1 MFSLPIHP
9 CAYAL
14 APLADPTL
22 LILPGTFQ
30 QELVQGLPVGNLRDW
45 HHVIPAKISPFSFH
59 PALLVAFSGCAE
71 LRLEAPMRSKSDESC
86 RLFSLVS
93 AHNLLHCTLEIVITT
108 KTEYTPKISKG
119 PLVPLQKRLLT
130 GV

>member
-14 APLADPTL
+14 APLPDPTL

-93 AHNLLHCTLEIVITT
+93 AQNLLHCTLQIVI
-108 KTEYTPKISKG
+108 PKSFENSQEISK
-119 PLVPLQKRLLT
+119 PQFVCFQK
-130 GV
+130 